1 MLLRCSHLLPR
12 LLLLALLAGQSSAFA
27 QTQAEVAKVPA
38 EAQRLQPKAPDAVLD
53 LAQLLTEAQNLQA
66 KYRES
71 EALAKYE
78 QVLGKMPGNYEA
90 LWSAAVLSVR
100 IGARYTDETRK
111 AAYFSAARLYA
122 NRALV
127 VNPEGAEANYAAA
140 YAITNQATL
149 LGMRQYLLAYREM
162 KPYVFLAVARRPDWA
177 DAWQLLGRWH
187 YRVDHYNIMERIFSR
202 LFLGGTPSGAGS
214 RKAIDAL
221 KRAHELD
228 PKRIQFCYDLA
239 RVYRNQA
246 QFTNARNVL
255 EEALKIIPVTSE
267 ELEMSRRSRL
277 LLQQLRRRAQ
287 RKHQLIEETTLGTGN
302 RKPTS
307 NRG

>member
-1 MLLRCSHLLPR
+1 M
-12 LLLLALLAGQSSAFA
+12 LLLALLAGQSSAFA
-27 QTQAEVAKVPA
+27 QTQAEAAKAPTDG
-38 EAQRLQPKAPDAVLD
+38 QSLQPKTPAAVLD
-53 LAQLLTEAQNLQA
+53 LPKLLAEARSLQE

-71 EALAKYE
+71 EALAKFE
-78 QVLGKMPGNYEA
+78 QVLGKLPGNYEA

-100 IGARYTDETRK
+100 IGSRYTDETRK
-111 AAYFSAARLYA
+111 AAYFAAARLYA

-127 VNPEGAEANYAAA
+127 VSPEGAEANYAAA
-140 YAITNQATL
+140 YAIANQATL

-246 QFTNARNVL
+246 QFTNARTVL
-255 EEALKIIPVTSE
+255 EEALKITPVTSE

-287 RKHQLIEETTLGTGN
+287 RKHQLIEVSPLGADQPQPQVN
-302 RKPTS
+302 K
-307 NRG
+307 